1 MTDDMKPGSVVVDLA
16 FVAGGNIETIVP
28 GELSIYNNITHIGYT
43 DLPSHLP
50 TQA

>member
-1 MTDDMKPGSVVVDLA
+1 MKPGSVVVDLA
-16 FVAGGNIETIVP
+16 FVAGGYIETIVP